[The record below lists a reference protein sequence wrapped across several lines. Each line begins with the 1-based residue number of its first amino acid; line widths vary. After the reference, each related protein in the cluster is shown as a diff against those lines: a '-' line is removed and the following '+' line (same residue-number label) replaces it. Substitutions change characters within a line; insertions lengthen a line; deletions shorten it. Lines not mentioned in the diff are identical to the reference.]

1 MDLRQQTGRING
13 LGIDRAGALWS
24 LHPPPFDCLIFGP
37 NMEKLEARSG
47 HRLFYW
53 PLFYYFVLAPR
64 TICRPP
70 SGGKA
75 RKMRQGWMDAC
86 LCPPF
91 DLLLLGGKRDRLPFQ
106 LDCFHLNCIAVEH
119 RPVTQLQEQ
128 KWLKIGHILK
138 ISQVHAYL
146 VVPYLQQPPQSP
158 SLLI

>member
-1 MDLRQQTGRING
+1 VDLRQQTGRING

-86 LCPPF
+86 CARPLTSSCLEAKETGCHF
-91 DLLLLGGKRDRLPFQ
+91 NWTASISIALPWSTGQ
-106 LDCFHLNCIAVEH
+106 SRNSKNKNGSKL
-119 RPVTQLQEQ
+119 VTF
-128 KWLKIGHILK
+128 LKLARSMHI
-138 ISQVHAYL
+138 
-146 VVPYLQQPPQSP
+146 
-158 SLLI
+158 